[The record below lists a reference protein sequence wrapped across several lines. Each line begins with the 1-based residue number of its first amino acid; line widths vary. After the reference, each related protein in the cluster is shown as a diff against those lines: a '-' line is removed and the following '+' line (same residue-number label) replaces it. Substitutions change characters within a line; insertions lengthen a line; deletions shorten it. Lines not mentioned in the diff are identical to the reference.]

1 MGKIRILIVDDD
13 VQIRKLLGDGLRL
26 ADEAYEVITV
36 ATAEAAIEEIEQ
48 SEIHLLI
55 SDMRLPNLSGLDLI
69 AYLRARRFQV
79 PVILITGHPDV
90 NLQAYQKVLDITAY
104 FYKPVRMS
112 DLIDC
117 VHQCLS
123 EPATTQVG

>member
-1 MGKIRILIVDDD
+1 MGGIRILIVDDD

-26 ADEAYEVITV
+26 ADETYEVITV

-48 SEIHLLI
+48 SDIHLLI

-69 AYLRARRFQV
+69 AYLRARRFQI

-112 DLIDC
+112 DLIAC
-117 VHQCLS
+117 VNQCLS
-123 EPATTQVG
+123 EPATTRVG

>member
-1 MGKIRILIVDDD
+1 MGKVRILIVDDD
-13 VQIRKLLGDGLRL
+13 AQIRKLLGDGLRL
-26 ADEAYEVITV
+26 ADEAYEVLTV
-36 ATAEAAIEEIEQ
+36 ASAEAAIEEIEQ
-48 SEIHLLI
+48 GTIHLLI

-69 AYLRARRFQV
+69 AYLRARRFQF

-112 DLIDC
+112 DLIAC
-117 VHQCLS
+117 VQHCLS
-123 EPATTQVG
+123 EPAPTRAG

>member
-1 MGKIRILIVDDD
+1 MGKVRILIVDDD
-13 VQIRKLLGDGLRL
+13 TQIRKLLGDGLRL

-36 ATAEAAIEEIEQ
+36 ASAEAAIEEIEQ
-48 SEIHLLI
+48 SAIHLLI

-69 AYLRARRFQV
+69 AYLRARRFQF

-112 DLIDC
+112 DLVAC
-117 VHQCLS
+117 VQHCFS
-123 EPATTQVG
+123 EPAPTRVG